1 MRQIHFSPQE
11 FTPHVRTPPGC
22 ACDFCPAEP
31 SWRLV
36 GASGHQHSI
45 EVMGPSHWPWFSSPQ
60 LWSERSWKIG
70 MLIVVGILTSR
81 YFLWWS
87 YLGSHVQVKFSRMA
101 TSVAN
106 CRWGRSHSSLG
117 VGILRPYK
125 SARTG
130 EGTTVK
136 IWWLRLMVQ
145 KSTHHQLR
153 LVVYPMISTVFD
165 TSQVVQ
171 GFIYPWKTKNGAQ

>member
-1 MRQIHFSPQE
+1 MHFSP
-11 FTPHVRTPPGC
+11 PGVHPTLPKATQLC
-22 ACDFCPAEP
+22 LRLLPGGAELAAC
-31 SWRLV
+31 WRLR
-36 GASGHQHSI
+36 ASAQHWGDGLFSLA
-45 EVMGPSHWPWFSSPQ
+45 WFSSPQ

-70 MLIVVGILTSR
+70 MLIVVGILASR

-117 VGILRPYK
+117 VGILRPCK

-136 IWWLRLMVQ
+136 LWWLRLMVQ

-171 GFIYPWKTKNGAQ
+171 GFIYPWKTKNGPQ

>member
-1 MRQIHFSPQE
+1 MHLSPQE
-11 FTPHVRTPPGC
+11 FTHSTSC
-22 ACDFCPAEP
+22 ACDFWLVVP

-45 EVMGPSHWPWFSSPQ
+45 EVMGSSHWPWFSSPQ

-70 MLIVVGILTSR
+70 MLIVVGILASR

-117 VGILRPYK
+117 VGILRPCK
-125 SARTG
+125 SVRTG

-136 IWWLRLMVQ
+136 LQ

-153 LVVYPMISTVFD
+153 LVVYPMISTVFE

-171 GFIYPWKTKNGAQ
+171 GFIYPWKTINGPQ